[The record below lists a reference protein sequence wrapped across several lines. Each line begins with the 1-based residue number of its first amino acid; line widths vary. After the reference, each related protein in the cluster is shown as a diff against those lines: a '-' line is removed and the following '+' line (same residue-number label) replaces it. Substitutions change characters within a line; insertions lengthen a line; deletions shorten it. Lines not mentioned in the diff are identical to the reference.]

1 MVAVQAGM
9 DPDMRAA
16 DLVTQIN
23 SIEAEMK
30 RAFPE
35 VKWSFFEPDDSA

>member
-1 MVAVQAGM
+1 M
-9 DPDMRAA
+9 DPELRAA

-23 SIEAEMK
+23 TIEADLR

-35 VKWSFFEPDDSA
+35 VRWSFFEPDDSD